1 MKIGMLIIV
10 VLITMIL
17 LGRPLLTKPTGR
29 VTSNLGDRREIEIF
43 RRSEVGKTLVRACG
57 NCHSN
62 QTILPWYGRVAP
74 VSWWIHKHIR
84 EGREELNFSEWTTY
98 SAQRRRNELESICG
112 LISNGRM
119 PPTSYRV
126 LHPDSRLQAQDKR
139 TICAWA
145 ARESEHE
152 N

>member
-10 VLITMIL
+10 VLITMIV
-17 LGRPLLTKPTGR
+17 LGRSLLKKQTSR
-29 VTSNLGDRREIEIF
+29 VIPNLRDTREIELF
-43 RRSEVGKTLVRACG
+43 RRSEVGNTLVRACG

-74 VSWWIHKHIR
+74 VSWWIHKHVR
-84 EGREELNFSEWTTY
+84 EGREELNFSSWTTY
-98 SAQRRRNELESICG
+98 SARRRRSELGSICG
-112 LISNGRM
+112 LILNGRM

-126 LHPDSRLQAQDKR
+126 LHPESRLQVQDKR

-145 ARESEHE
+145 ASESEHE